1 MEVFAGLARFLA
13 LALCLVH
20 ATAVLAAQSPDLAAK
35 SERGKLAMA
44 AGRYDEAA
52 AVYADLART
61 LPTDAGILMNL
72 GMAQSLAGRP
82 REAVKSLE
90 RAVQL
95 KPSLHPAWLFLGT
108 AYLDVGDAASA
119 VRPLVKAV
127 ATDPSSVKARRMLAD
142 AYLTLERFDEAD
154 RQLRRL
160 TELDKNDAA
169 AWYALGH
176 SHEAR
181 ARLAFDRL
189 RQVSPESPY
198 ETFLTAEVLATEEK
212 YDDAVEHYRVAAE
225 KLAQLRADGLERI
238 AEIYDHIGR
247 PAEAAQARQKLE
259 SLPAPDCVRQKA
271 ACDVRAGRF
280 TEAIAA
286 LRLRKDAESYYL
298 RVRAHN
304 ELALDAFTRL
314 EQLPPSAESHHFRAL
329 LFRNQGRHQES
340 IDELKRAQTL
350 APDDR
355 DIQRELA
362 TSYYFNRDYE
372 SAERLLER
380 LVKLVPQSA
389 ELQFLYGDTLLQA
402 QKPEHA
408 IPPLEAAARANPGVL
423 PGRAALARAYL
434 QVGRQADA
442 IPHLKA
448 ALETDEDGSLH
459 YQLARAYQAT
469 GQPVLAKQMMAKYE
483 AILKAKSK

>member
-1 MEVFAGLARFLA
+1 MGVFIGQARFLA
-13 LALCLVH
+13 LAFYLVQ
-20 ATAVLAAQSPDLAAK
+20 ATALGAAQSPDLGAK

-52 AVYADLART
+52 AVYADLARA
-61 LPTDAGILMNL
+61 LPTDAGILLNL
-72 GMAQSLAGRP
+72 GMAQSMAGRP
-82 REAVKSLE
+82 REAIKTLE

-108 AYLDVGDAASA
+108 AYLDVSDAASA
-119 VRPLVKAV
+119 VRPLGKAV
-127 ATDPSSVKARRMLAD
+127 ATDPSSVRARRMLAD

-225 KLAQLRADGLERI
+225 KLAHLRAEGLERI

-247 PAEAAQARQKLE
+247 PAEAAQARRKLE

-271 ACDVRAGRF
+271 VCDVRGGRF
-280 TEAIAA
+280 TEAMAA
-286 LRLRKDAESYYL
+286 LRLRKDAESSYL

-314 EQLPPSAESHHFRAL
+314 ERLPPSAESHHFRAL
-329 LFRNQGRHQES
+329 MFRDQGRHQES

-380 LVKLVPQSA
+380 LVKLVPRSA

-402 QKPEHA
+402 QKPEQA
-408 IPPLEAAARANPGVL
+408 IPPLEAATRANPSY
-423 PGRAALARAYL
+423 PRSRRARACL
-434 QVGRQADA
+434 PSGWSSGRRDSAPEGGTRNRRRRQPALPAGACLSGYRTGGARKADA
-442 IPHLKA
+442 RQVRGDA
-448 ALETDEDGSLH
+448 EG
-459 YQLARAYQAT
+459 
-469 GQPVLAKQMMAKYE
+469 
-483 AILKAKSK
+483 

>member
-1 MEVFAGLARFLA
+1 MTTRSSTTVSLPKSSPSFAP
-13 LALCLVH
+13 
-20 ATAVLAAQSPDLAAK
+20 TAWRESPR
-35 SERGKLAMA
+35 S
-44 AGRYDEAA
+44 
-52 AVYADLART
+52 T
-61 LPTDAGILMNL
+61 IT
-72 GMAQSLAGRP
+72 SAGRP
-82 REAVKSLE
+82 TPLKRGESW
-90 RAVQL
+90 RAC
-95 KPSLHPAWLFLGT
+95 
-108 AYLDVGDAASA
+108 
-119 VRPLVKAV
+119 
-127 ATDPSSVKARRMLAD
+127 
-142 AYLTLERFDEAD
+142 
-154 RQLRRL
+154 RRL
-160 TELDKNDAA
+160 TACGKKRRAKSGPGA
-169 AWYALGH
+169 SRKPSPPCAF
-176 SHEAR
+176 AR
-181 ARLAFDRL
+181 T
-189 RQVSPESPY
+189 P
-198 ETFLTAEVLATEEK
+198 
-212 YDDAVEHYRVAAE
+212 
-225 KLAQLRADGLERI
+225 
-238 AEIYDHIGR
+238 
-247 PAEAAQARQKLE
+247 
-259 SLPAPDCVRQKA
+259 SL
-271 ACDVRAGRF
+271 
-280 TEAIAA
+280 
-286 LRLRKDAESYYL
+286 YYL

-340 IDELKRAQTL
+340 IDELKQAQTL

-380 LVKLVPQSA
+380 LVKLMPQSA
-389 ELQFLYGDTLLQA
+389 ELQFLYGDTLLLA

-469 GQPVLAKQMMAKYE
+469 GQPVLAKQMMAKYQ
-483 AILKAKSK
+483 AILKAKTSESRQLPTANSQLPKAAARRDGVKGAATLLRRLPSCFEAVSFGRWELPAAACRG

>member
-127 ATDPSSVKARRMLAD
+127 ATDSSSVKARRMLAD
-142 AYLTLERFDEAD
+142 AYLTLERFEEAD

-169 AWYALGH
+169 AWYA
-176 SHEAR
+176 SRSQPRSAR
-181 ARLAFDRL
+181 AA
-189 RQVSPESPY
+189 
-198 ETFLTAEVLATEEK
+198 
-212 YDDAVEHYRVAAE
+212 
-225 KLAQLRADGLERI
+225 
-238 AEIYDHIGR
+238 
-247 PAEAAQARQKLE
+247 
-259 SLPAPDCVRQKA
+259 
-271 ACDVRAGRF
+271 
-280 TEAIAA
+280 
-286 LRLRKDAESYYL
+286 
-298 RVRAHN
+298 RVR
-304 ELALDAFTRL
+304 
-314 EQLPPSAESHHFRAL
+314 SA
-329 LFRNQGRHQES
+329 
-340 IDELKRAQTL
+340 
-350 APDDR
+350 P
-355 DIQRELA
+355 
-362 TSYYFNRDYE
+362 
-372 SAERLLER
+372 
-380 LVKLVPQSA
+380 
-389 ELQFLYGDTLLQA
+389 
-402 QKPEHA
+402 
-408 IPPLEAAARANPGVL
+408 PGVA
-423 PGRAALARAYL
+423 GISIRN
-434 QVGRQADA
+434 VSHG
-442 IPHLKA
+442 
-448 ALETDEDGSLH
+448 
-459 YQLARAYQAT
+459 
-469 GQPVLAKQMMAKYE
+469 
-483 AILKAKSK
+483 